1 MKREPDFYGTAK
13 GESKGMVSHRSQRE
27 GVGLL
32 LSFPLVHTK
41 HCNVAVFS
49 ICIGMKFCC
58 DTRVSG
64 VQYFLKRVRALD
76 SLYRKLPPPRRR

>member
-49 ICIGMKFCC
+49 IYWDEILLRHEGLWSAVLFE
-58 DTRVSG
+58 TRSC
-64 VQYFLKRVRALD
+64 A
-76 SLYRKLPPPRRR
+76 